1 MTVKRIILFI
11 LVFLIGFNIKIAVNA
26 GLIDSFEEITFENPK
41 HKLIVNYKE
50 SELKILSKS

>member
-50 SELKILSKS
+50 SS